1 MKTIKFYIKK
11 QDKLKTAIEKVKAEL
26 IKFSEGERMDK
37 DNWNHFHNL
46 EDRLTD
52 RLKDNYFE
60 SQSNNFEKYGFAI
73 Y

>member
-1 MKTIKFYIKK
+1 MKAIEFYITK

-26 IKFSEGERMDK
+26 IKFSEGKRKDV
-37 DNWNHFHNL
+37 DNWNNFHDL

-52 RLKDNYFE
+52 RLKDNYYE